1 MGEVD
6 GVTDKDAERE
16 RERGDKSAVRETE
29 RQLERLGGTSW
40 ERRQKI

>member
-6 GVTDKDAERE
+6 GVTDRE